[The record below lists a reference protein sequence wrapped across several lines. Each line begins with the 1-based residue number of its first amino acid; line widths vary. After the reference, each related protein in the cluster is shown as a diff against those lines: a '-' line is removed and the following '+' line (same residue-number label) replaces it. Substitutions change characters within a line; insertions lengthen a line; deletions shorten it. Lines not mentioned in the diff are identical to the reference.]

1 MQLLKWSSLD
11 NAEKTAV
18 LSRAELIQS
27 KDVSSQVNAIIE
39 QVISDGDQALR
50 ALTSELDNVVID
62 DLTINQSDIQSAKL
76 QLDDELKKAISVAF
90 GNIQRFHAAQAQET
104 IKVETTK
111 GLECELR
118 TEAIESVGLYIP
130 GGTAP
135 LLSTT
140 LMLAIP
146 AMLAGCKR
154 KVIVS
159 PPPIH
164 PAILSI
170 AEQCGI
176 TEIYQLGGAQ
186 AIATLAFGTETIKPV
201 DKIFGP
207 GNRYV
212 TAAKSAIASDN
223 RTPTTIDMPA
233 GPSEVL
239 VIADD
244 QANEE
249 FVAADLLSQ
258 AEHGV
263 DSQCICITTSQE
275 QADAISNAVEKQLID
290 LPRKEIA
297 TQALSQSRVIVVD
310 NIEQAIEISNRY
322 APEHLIV
329 QTQSP
334 RELLGSFRNAGSI
347 FLGAYSPESMGDYA
361 SGTNHVLPTYGYAKS
376 VSSLSL
382 ADFQRRYTVQSLNQQ
397 GFLAIADAVITLAD
411 AEQLD
416 AHANAARVR
425 KQAILKEQDNGKS

>member
-1 MQLLKWSSLD
+1 MQILEWSQLD
-11 NAEKTAV
+11 NAEQLRA

-27 KDVSSQVNAIIE
+27 SEVSSQVDDIIQ
-39 QVISDGDQALR
+39 QVISGGDNALK
-50 ALTSELDNVVID
+50 ALTSKLDNIEIPQLAVNPLEI
-62 DLTINQSDIQSAKL
+62 LSAVE
-76 QLDDELKKAISVAF
+76 QLDDELNNAIKLAF
-90 GNIQRFHAAQAQET
+90 GNIQGFHAAQAQQT

-111 GLECELR
+111 GVECELR

-135 LLSTT
+135 LLTTT

-146 AMLAGCKR
+146 AMLAGCQR

-164 PAILSI
+164 PSILAI
-170 AEQCGI
+170 AEKCGI
-176 TEIYQLGGAQ
+176 DEIYQLGGAQ
-186 AIATLAFGTETIKPV
+186 AIAALAYGTETIKPV

-212 TAAKSAIASDN
+212 TEAKSKIASDN
-223 RTPTTIDMPA
+223 RTHTTIDMPA

-244 QANEE
+244 QASAE

-263 DSQCICITTSQE
+263 DSQCICITTCQKKARDIYREVDKQLSKLPRQEIAAQALMQSRIIVVNELE
-275 QADAISNAVEKQLID
+275 QAV
-290 LPRKEIA
+290 
-297 TQALSQSRVIVVD
+297 
-310 NIEQAIEISNRY
+310 EISNRY

-329 QTQSP
+329 QSQSP
-334 RELLGSFRNAGSI
+334 RELLSSLRNAGSI

-397 GFLAIADAVITLAD
+397 GFLAIADAVITLAN
-411 AEQLD
+411 AEQLE

-425 KQAILKEQDNGKS
+425 KQAILKEQG